1 MGREIQTDTGR
12 KVKQMASNT
21 VKVDTPYKNS
31 WADRMTR
38 GTLKM
43 PEHPP
48 TFSIVYT
55 MIFMG
60 GKSDSKIS

>member
-1 MGREIQTDTGR
+1 
-12 KVKQMASNT
+12 MASNT